1 VTQFWILAGI
11 VVGVMLLC
19 TGAYLE
25 HHQHH
30 DEEDR

>member
-1 VTQFWILAGI
+1 MLTLILFVL

-30 DEEDR
+30 DGED

>member
-1 VTQFWILAGI
+1 MTEFWILAGL

-25 HHQHH
+25 HHEQP
-30 DEEDR
+30 EEE